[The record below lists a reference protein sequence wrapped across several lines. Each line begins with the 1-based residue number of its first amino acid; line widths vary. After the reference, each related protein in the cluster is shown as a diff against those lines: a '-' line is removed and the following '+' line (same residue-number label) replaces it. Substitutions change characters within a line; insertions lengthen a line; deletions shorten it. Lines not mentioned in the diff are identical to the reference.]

1 MPSSIVIPKTWL
13 DSYEDFVKNN
23 TSQVSQIE
31 SALRS
36 LTYILPGRFNESELA
51 SESLH
56 TTINLLSTYHTSLLP
71 PPSHPL
77 PHTRYTSYQRS
88 KSKIYT
94 SSSTL
99 LRTIQYTELLCEMF
113 FKRRGGDK
121 LRWRLIVFL
130 EFIKLVCR
138 ALMLRVTGWRTGINP
153 ANPEQRASEEETS
166 PSPSET
172 DDDPVAKPYQM
183 PRTHHILSPLPS
195 AHTPIPSFLSTRIV
209 SPDAIRHASLLVR
222 RLTTYRAQAAETLYI
237 LRPLIYA
244 LAMQRLQGKNRD
256 WRPWILGLAI
266 EVSARQLA
274 KSEIRKLPGGLAGMT
289 AVEREE
295 WKRRG
300 WSVAWWGMRG
310 AFYEN
315 VTRYV
320 YITAIRDD

>member
-1 MPSSIVIPKTWL
+1 
-13 DSYEDFVKNN
+13 
-23 TSQVSQIE
+23 
-31 SALRS
+31 
-36 LTYILPGRFNESELA
+36 
-51 SESLH
+51 
-56 TTINLLSTYHTSLLP
+56 
-71 PPSHPL
+71 
-77 PHTRYTSYQRS
+77 
-88 KSKIYT
+88 
-94 SSSTL
+94 
-99 LRTIQYTELLCEMF
+99 MF

-121 LRWRLIVFL
+121 KRWRLIVFL
-130 EFIKLVCR
+130 EFVKVVCR
-138 ALMLRVTGWRTGINP
+138 ALMLKVTGWRTGINP
-153 ANPEQRASEEETS
+153 ATPEQRASEEENTS
-166 PSPSET
+166 SPPEDPAIDELSDEG
-172 DDDPVAKPYQM
+172 PVARPYKM

-195 AHTPIPSFLSTRIV
+195 AQTPISSFLSTRII

-274 KSEIRKLPGGLAGMT
+274 KNEIRNQPGGLAGMT
-289 AVEREE
+289 AVEKEE
-295 WKRRG
+295 WNRRG

-320 YITAIRDD
+320 THRYIHHDSKIQALREKS